1 VTQVGSV
8 TIHQLDV
15 RFHVEGDDEAEF
27 TRLFERHIRAW
38 ARAVEVERARRC
50 RSDAERGIGDRGP
63 GR

>member
-1 VTQVGSV
+1 MTQVGSI
-8 TIHQLDV
+8 TIQQLDV

-38 ARAVEVERARRC
+38 ARAVELEKARRC
-50 RSDAERGIGDRGP
+50 RSDAERAIGDRA